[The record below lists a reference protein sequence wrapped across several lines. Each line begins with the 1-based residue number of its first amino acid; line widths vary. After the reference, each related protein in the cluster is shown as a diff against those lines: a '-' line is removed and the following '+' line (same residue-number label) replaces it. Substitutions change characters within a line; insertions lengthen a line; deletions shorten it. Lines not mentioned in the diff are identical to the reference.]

1 LLIFYWNTL
10 FYFYKYNIQSINDLN
25 EMIVRD
31 TISNNLLKGNLK
43 SDLHQIGIIL
53 LSLKLGECIDTYYPK
68 VPTNL
73 PPEMKNFISM

>member
-1 LLIFYWNTL
+1 
-10 FYFYKYNIQSINDLN
+10 
-25 EMIVRD
+25 MIVRD